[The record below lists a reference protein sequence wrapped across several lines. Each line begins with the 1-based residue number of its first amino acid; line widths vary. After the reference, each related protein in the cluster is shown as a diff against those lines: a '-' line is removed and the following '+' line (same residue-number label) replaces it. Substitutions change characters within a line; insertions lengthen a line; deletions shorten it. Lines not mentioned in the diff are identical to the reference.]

1 MLKHLLVQQLRNI
14 TSAQLP
20 LQQFNVITGANASG
34 KTSLLEA
41 VYCLSCGKSF
51 RGGSTKTLIQQQQ
64 PSFSVVGWLDHPT
77 HPYSIGIERNA
88 SDLKIK
94 IAGNWVKTVSELA
107 RQFAV
112 QIIHPE
118 SHEIFTQGS
127 LLRRQLMDWGIFYNQ
142 PDFFSIW
149 RRYSQ
154 ALQQRN
160 RALKNEASPAAI
172 RAWHPELIKTG
183 ELLIQYRQAYSQQLM
198 PYLQEYIQALLNLSS
213 VDMALHSGLMTGKTL
228 SESLEHSFSQDVA
241 LGHTRYGAHRSD
253 WVFKINKI
261 PVQYYLS
268 RAQQKLLIC
277 ALRLAQARLLRTW
290 NQQPCVLL
298 LDDLPAELDASR
310 REALMTLLL
319 PLEMQVLVTTTDE
332 GLLPLKVWPNF
343 ALFYMKQGECWAR

>member
-1 MLKHLLVQQLRNI
+1 MLTHLHVQHVRNI
-14 TSAQLP
+14 TSAHLP
-20 LQQFNVITGANASG
+20 LQQFNVISGINASG

-51 RGGSTKTLIQQQQ
+51 RSGSIKTLIQQQH

-77 HPYSIGIERNA
+77 HPYSIGIERDY
-88 SDLKIK
+88 SELKIK

-107 RQFAV
+107 RHLAV

-127 LLRRQLMDWGIFYNQ
+127 LLRRQLIDWGIFYNQ
-142 PDFFSIW
+142 PDFFAVW
-149 RRYSQ
+149 RRYYQVLKQRNQ
-154 ALQQRN
+154 ALKSQV
-160 RALKNEASPAAI
+160 APAAV
-172 RAWHPELIKTG
+172 RAWNPELIKTG
-183 ELLIQYRQAYSQQLM
+183 EVLIEYRQAYSQQLL
-198 PYLQEYIQALLNLSS
+198 PYLQEYIEALLNLSS
-213 VDMALHSGLMTGKTL
+213 VDIELYNGLMSGKTL
-228 SESLEHSFSQDVA
+228 SESLEHSFAKDLA

-253 WVFKINKI
+253 WILKINKV

-277 ALRLAQARLLRTW
+277 AIRLAQARLFRAL

-310 REALMTLLL
+310 RETLMALLL
-319 PLEMQVLVTTTDE
+319 PLAMQVLVTTTDE
-332 GLLPLKVWPNF
+332 SLLPLKIWPDF
-343 ALFYMKQGECWAR
+343 AMFHVKQGQCLAR